1 MINTVLY
8 SYLIGWIIT
17 SVGLALATRDRSRP
31 ASVIVA
37 AGAVWPLLV
46 LGAAQFAAVALVAE
60 IVRRRG
66 QGQKSIADELD
77 ELLDEWLDSPDAD
90 PHYRRSTVLSEPRNF
105 LPPMPAGARR
115 TTVPLAAA
123 DHAGITGEHI

>member
-1 MINTVLY
+1 VINTVLY

-17 SVGLALATRDRSRP
+17 SVGLALTTRGQSRS

-46 LGAAQFAAVALVAE
+46 LGAAQCAAIALVAE
-60 IVRRRG
+60 VLRSRE

-77 ELLDEWLDSPDAD
+77 ELLDEWLNGADSHAQMIDVAIGDAVARD
-90 PHYRRSTVLSEPRNF
+90 RQLSTV
-105 LPPMPAGARR
+105 
-115 TTVPLAAA
+115 
-123 DHAGITGEHI
+123 TGRDNAH